1 MTKDIKSYNIL
12 VIEDNPGDFILIS
25 DYLEEQF
32 ATVQIDHANN
42 FNEARTKISLHDSN
56 FDVIL
61 LDLSL
66 PDKSGE
72 SLIAE
77 MSILCRRCP
86 VIILTGFADIEFS
99 IKSLSQGIADYLL
112 KDDINAFSL
121 YKSIIYNIER
131 KKTNLELEESEKRYS
146 DIFHLSPQ
154 PMWIYEVESLAFLDV
169 NTAAVASYG
178 YSRDEF
184 LAMTLNEI
192 LSTNHLVDTKET
204 EFFYSG
210 RTDGSSQGIYSYR
223 KKSGDMIQVNV
234 QSNVITHKGKKVK
247 LILAIDITE
256 RLNYIRTIEMQNSKL
271 QEIAW
276 IQSHLVRAPLA
287 KMMGLI
293 DVIKNHSVSDMEKT
307 ELLVHVLDSAHE
319 FDVLIKDIVGRTED
333 LQINLNEHEI

>member
-1 MTKDIKSYNIL
+1 ML
-12 VIEDNPGDFILIS
+12 
-25 DYLEEQF
+25 
-32 ATVQIDHANN
+32 
-42 FNEARTKISLHDSN
+42 
-56 FDVIL
+56 
-61 LDLSL
+61 
-66 PDKSGE
+66 
-72 SLIAE
+72 
-77 MSILCRRCP
+77 
-86 VIILTGFADIEFS
+86 
-99 IKSLSQGIADYLL
+99 
-112 KDDINAFSL
+112 
-121 YKSIIYNIER
+121 
-131 KKTNLELEESEKRYS
+131 
-146 DIFHLSPQ
+146 
-154 PMWIYEVESLAFLDV
+154 IYEVESLAFLDV

>member
-1 MTKDIKSYNIL
+1 MKDVKKYEIL
-12 VIEDNPGDFILIS
+12 VIEDNPGDFILIH
-25 DYLEEQF
+25 DYLEEHF
-32 ATVQIDHANN
+32 ASAQVVHACN
-42 FNEARTKISLHDSN
+42 FNEARAQISSNDSD

-77 MSILCRRCP
+77 MSALCQRCP

-99 IKSLSQGIADYLL
+99 IRSLSQGIADYLL

-131 KKTNLELEESEKRYS
+131 KKTNIELEDSEKRYS

-169 NTAAVASYG
+169 NTAVVASYG

-192 LSTNHLVDTKET
+192 LATDLLVNIEET
-204 EFFYSG
+204 EFFSVQ
-210 RTDGSSQGIYSYR
+210 RTLDSSQGIYSYR
-223 KKSGDMIQVNV
+223 KKNGNLIQVDV
-234 QSNVITHKGKKVK
+234 QSNIITYKGKKVK

-256 RLNYIRTIEMQNSKL
+256 RLNYISTIEMQNSKL

-307 ELLVHVLDSAHE
+307 KLLVHVLDSAHE
-319 FDVLIKDIVGRTED
+319 FDVLIKDIVGKTEE
-333 LQINLNEHEI
+333 LQINPNKHEI

>member
-1 MTKDIKSYNIL
+1 MTKDAKKYEIL
-12 VIEDNPGDFILIS
+12 VIEDNPGDFILIN

-32 ATVQIDHANN
+32 ATIHIVHANN
-42 FNEARTKISLHDSN
+42 FNEARTKISSYDSI

-77 MSILCRRCP
+77 ISALCRRSP

-131 KKTNLELEESEKRYS
+131 KKTNLELEDSEKRYS

-169 NTAAVASYG
+169 NSAAVSSYG

-192 LSTNHLVDTKET
+192 LSTGYLANTKET
-204 EFFYSG
+204 EAFSVQ
-210 RTDGSSQGIYSYR
+210 RTLDSSQGIYSYR
-223 KKSGDMIQVNV
+223 KKNGNLIQVDV
-234 QSNVITHKGKKVK
+234 QSNIITYKGRKVK

-256 RLNYIRTIEMQNSKL
+256 RLNYINTIEMQNSKL

-293 DVIKNHSVSDMEKT
+293 DVIKNHSVSDLEKKQ
-307 ELLVHVLDSAHE
+307 LLSHVLDSAHE
-319 FDVLIKDIVGRTED
+319 FDVLIKDIVGRTEE
-333 LQINLNEHEI
+333 LQINTHNHEI

>member
-1 MTKDIKSYNIL
+1 MTKDVKKYEFL
-12 VIEDNPGDFILIS
+12 VIEDNPGDYILIN

-32 ATVQIDHANN
+32 AAAQVVHASS
-42 FNEARTKISLHDSN
+42 FNEARTKISSSDSN

-77 MSILCRRCP
+77 MNALCSRCP
-86 VIILTGFADIEFS
+86 VIILTGFSDIEFS
-99 IKSLSQGIADYLL
+99 IKSLSQGISDYLL

-131 KKTNLELEESEKRYS
+131 KKTNLELEDSEKRYS

-184 LAMTLNEI
+184 LSMTLNEI
-192 LSTNHLVDTKET
+192 LSTDHLMNTNET
-204 EFFYSG
+204 EFIAVQQIRDSA
-210 RTDGSSQGIYSYR
+210 QGIYSYR
-223 KKSGDMIQVNV
+223 KKNGNLIRVDV
-234 QSNVITHKGKKVK
+234 QSNIITYKGKKVK

-256 RLNYIRTIEMQNSKL
+256 RLNYISTIEMQNSKL

-293 DVIKNHSVSDMEKT
+293 DVIRNHSISDQEKKQ
-307 ELLVHVLDSAHE
+307 LLVHVLDSAHE
-319 FDVLIKDIVGRTED
+319 FDTLIKDIVGRTEE